1 MEVKI
6 INNTAI
12 ILDGENERRIDL
24 TRDYMGEVDKIIAGL
39 ENKLTYF
46 RDIKDK
52 IYNDQKIIL
61 EHFINK
67 EEK

>member
-61 EHFINK
+61 GHFINK